1 MFALNGILQK
11 IYFHFIEEKYD
22 GNKYYH
28 YKIKITDEA
37 CFEMLLNSNFNNIG
51 SLETLNI

>member
-1 MFALNGILQK
+1 MNDSNSVESNEVDMFALNGILQK

-28 YKIKITDEA
+28 YKIKITDA
-37 CFEMLLNSNFNNIG
+37 DVF
-51 SLETLNI
+51 